1 VRRWRDKSVPPHL
14 ESGFAIES
22 AWLRAGRDRRA
33 HLVEELDEQAWEAS
47 ADTAVDALEPSRLQP
62 VVLDTCEEGDP
73 FSLDETQVTEVSVL
87 NVTHQ
92 DW

>member
-33 HLVEELDEQAWEAS
+33 HLVEELDEQA
-47 ADTAVDALEPSRLQP
+47 
-62 VVLDTCEEGDP
+62 
-73 FSLDETQVTEVSVL
+73 
-87 NVTHQ
+87 
-92 DW
+92 